1 MAYVDDEKLRNQWNA
16 QKMQK
21 QGLQDYATK
30 KEAIDKKYST
40 GNGGLSSLFSGLIKD
55 AKAIGSTISDTGSVI
70 GSLWNQDQ
78 AQRNLA
84 TAQDKSKNDLDA
96 IARKYGY
103 KDKDDAYDKGD
114 GPEEM
119 WKEFQDST
127 LGTRKKVEDISN
139 TYKNSADYKRVQDMK
154 QSEYGANALR
164 TMKTLKDIMLPGAGL
179 INGAVDGSIDALAD
193 NLERA
198 DGTLLD
204 VEAGLSGGKIK
215 SAANT
220 GLDLGQTAKDMLVGG
235 LAGAAGSAAA
245 GRVGN
250 ATSGIGSRLLNN
262 KLATSGIGR
271 GAIAG
276 AAGGAVGGGL
286 GAALNG
292 GDVLGSTLQGA
303 TSGAATGGIMGGVSS
318 GARKLGT
325 KATDALG
332 ITDNLRTLRGKFMYD
347 PNDPGNGFIRRKDVA
362 QTPETDQQTTELAK
376 VAKQAVQSQPQET
389 EPTNTDV
396 MANNNRTSLAGQ
408 LRKRSA
414 EKLLDQ
420 YGTISKPM
428 AKSANAIENVQK
440 VADAGFEKPGDV
452 EDIISKITGSSGK
465 VTKLTQNIVKSAAPV
480 NTFDGVND
488 LIDDA
493 IANVGLV
500 EGNES
505 SVRRTIEAKLKTL
518 PSRREGS
525 VTYQDN
531 PEDVFKV
538 VKNLEARS
546 AELKG
551 KSGKNYSTTTQDK
564 LDQAKVLDALADELK
579 NRIYNNAAPM
589 DQVLTADVATDL
601 KAQAPK
607 NKKWADYVDNTIM
620 KAQNIGELRS
630 SVAPFVNMGKI
641 IDDQY
646 VNYGTYGQRVG
657 DFSRDAGRALQTITK
672 IPLAG
677 QAVELA
683 ANSNVA
689 RRLASRG
696 YRAASNLASRA
707 QEGRIVANNPT
718 STPTPT
724 AQPLSPTE
732 QNMFGILG
740 ARIGENEGM
749 ESTNQTIKNREF
761 NNLEEQL
768 SNTMAQAEALYNA
781 PVSSSYRQ
789 QTLNPMQEQLSN
801 IVGAMNNAMAAGDI
815 SAYNELAK
823 MYNTAYSIYKNQAA
837 MLGEEEGGTS
847 NLSTAEKNQLA
858 KLQSAG
864 TALDQLESLYTK
876 AGGGQGII
884 GGNIANF
891 LGGLGLNSDVNTYNQ
906 LAQGLINQIGA
917 AIGKTDSL
925 NTEGE
930 VQRALSLV
938 PKITDDNQTAM
949 NKLTTLRQLLQQNT
963 NSYNQLYG
971 A

>member
-1 MAYVDDEKLRNQWNA
+1 MAYVDDERLRNKWNA
-16 QKMQK
+16 QKMQTK
-21 QGLQDYATK
+21 GLQDYAAG

-40 GNGGLSSLFSGLIKD
+40 GNTGLSGLLSGIIKD

-84 TAQDKSKNDLDA
+84 TAQEKSKNDLDA
-96 IARKYGY
+96 IAQKYGY
-103 KDKDDAYDKGD
+103 KNKDEAYDRGD

-164 TMKTLKDIMLPGAGL
+164 TMKTLKDIMLPGASL

-204 VEAGLSGGKIK
+204 IEAGLSGGKIK

-220 GLDLGQTAKDMLVGG
+220 GLDLGQTLKDMAVGG

-303 TSGAATGGIMGGVSS
+303 TSGAATGGVMGGLSS

-325 KATDALG
+325 KATDAMG
-332 ITDNLRTLRGKFMYD
+332 ITDNLQNLRSKFMYD
-347 PNDPGNGFIRRKDVA
+347 PNDPGNGFFGRKEVA
-362 QTPETDQQTTELAK
+362 QTPETTAQT
-376 VAKQAVQSQPQET
+376 Q
-389 EPTNTDV
+389 EPTQIVEKTIQNQPEGSDFD
-396 MANNNRTSLAGQ
+396 NRTLTGRAAESL
-408 LRKRSA
+408 KRTGKYLEGMQA
-414 EKLLDQ
+414 ALNK
-420 YGTISKPM
+420 
-428 AKSANAIENVQK
+428 
-440 VADAGFEKPGDV
+440 ADKKKIGVKDTGGF
-452 EDIISKITGSSGK
+452 I
-465 VTKLTQNIVKSAAPV
+465 
-480 NTFDGVND
+480 DGV
-488 LIDDA
+488 
-493 IANVGLV
+493 
-500 EGNES
+500 
-505 SVRRTIEAKLKTL
+505 RKKT
-518 PSRREGS
+518 G
-525 VTYQDN
+525 
-531 PEDVFKV
+531 
-538 VKNLEARS
+538 
-546 AELKG
+546 
-551 KSGKNYSTTTQDK
+551 
-564 LDQAKVLDALADELK
+564 
-579 NRIYNNAAPM
+579 I
-589 DQVLTADVATDL
+589 
-601 KAQAPK
+601 
-607 NKKWADYVDNTIM
+607 
-620 KAQNIGELRS
+620 
-630 SVAPFVNMGKI
+630 
-641 IDDQY
+641 
-646 VNYGTYGQRVG
+646 
-657 DFSRDAGRALQTITK
+657 
-672 IPLAG
+672 
-677 QAVELA
+677 
-683 ANSNVA
+683 
-689 RRLASRG
+689 
-696 YRAASNLASRA
+696 SNLADQAEFARNITGGADSVLDTMQKRA
-707 QEGRIVANNPT
+707 LAYDANGKPFYVDTSDVYNDIDTVLKNAKVTSSTLGGRNQRDKFVQDLQDDIMDANGDLLGLASSWHESAATFRKSDAAGAKQKAKVYEAMARKLEDASYSKIPQENVDAMFSASIDELRNRANNATNTQAKKAYAQAADKLEATPRT
-718 STPTPT
+718 IKDFRSFKEDFVKVNKIYDKVLENENGGAVRMARGIRGTANAVKDALIEKPLYWAANKVGAGLSTAGDAISGTRAATATTTPTQAT
-724 AQPLSPTE
+724 PLSLPE
-732 QNMFGILG
+732 QNMYGILG
-740 ARIGENEGM
+740 TRIGTNEGQ

-768 SNTMAQAEALYNA
+768 SNTMSEAQALANA
-781 PVSSSYRQ
+781 PVSSSYAQ
-789 QTLNPMQEQLSN
+789 QTLSPMQEQLSN

-815 SAYNELAK
+815 KAYNELAK
-823 MYNTAYSIYKNQAA
+823 MYSTAYSIYKNQAA
-837 MLGEEEGGTS
+837 IMGEDEGGTS

-858 KLQSAG
+858 KFESAG
-864 TALDQLESLYTK
+864 TALDQLESLYKK
-876 AGGGQGII
+876 AGGGQGVI

-949 NKLTTLRQLLQQNT
+949 NKLSTLRQLLQQNT

>member
-1 MAYVDDEKLRNQWNA
+1 MAYVDDERLRNKWNA
-16 QKMQK
+16 QKMQTK
-21 QGLQDYATK
+21 GLEDYAAG

-40 GNGGLSSLFSGLIKD
+40 GNTGLSGLLSGLIKD

-84 TAQDKSKNDLDA
+84 TAQEKGRNAQDE

-103 KDKDDAYDKGD
+103 RDRDDAYDKGD

-119 WKEFQDST
+119 WKELQDAT
-127 LGTRKKVEDISN
+127 LGTRKKVENISN

-164 TMKTLKDIMLPGAGL
+164 TMKTLKDIVLPGAGL

-250 ATSGIGSRLLNN
+250 ATSGIGSKLLNN

-303 TSGAATGGIMGGVSS
+303 TSGAATGGIMGGLSS
-318 GARKLGT
+318 GARKVGN
-325 KATDALG
+325 KVTDALG
-332 ITDNLRTLRGKFMYD
+332 VTDNLQTLRSKFMYD
-347 PNDPGNGFIRRKDVA
+347 PEDPGNGFFRRKEVA
-362 QTPETDQQTTELAK
+362 QTEATPQTQEVAQIAEKTIQNQPEGSDF
-376 VAKQAVQSQPQET
+376 
-389 EPTNTDV
+389 D
-396 MANNNRTSLAGQ
+396 NRTLTGRAAESL
-408 LRKRSA
+408 KRTGKYLEGMQAS
-414 EKLLDQ
+414 LN
-420 YGTISKPM
+420 
-428 AKSANAIENVQK
+428 KSDKKKIGVQ
-440 VADAGFEKPGDV
+440 D
-452 EDIISKITGSSGK
+452 TGK
-465 VTKLTQNIVKSAAPV
+465 FI
-480 NTFDGVND
+480 DGV
-488 LIDDA
+488 
-493 IANVGLV
+493 
-500 EGNES
+500 
-505 SVRRTIEAKLKTL
+505 RKKT
-518 PSRREGS
+518 G
-525 VTYQDN
+525 
-531 PEDVFKV
+531 
-538 VKNLEARS
+538 
-546 AELKG
+546 
-551 KSGKNYSTTTQDK
+551 
-564 LDQAKVLDALADELK
+564 
-579 NRIYNNAAPM
+579 I
-589 DQVLTADVATDL
+589 
-601 KAQAPK
+601 
-607 NKKWADYVDNTIM
+607 
-620 KAQNIGELRS
+620 
-630 SVAPFVNMGKI
+630 
-641 IDDQY
+641 
-646 VNYGTYGQRVG
+646 
-657 DFSRDAGRALQTITK
+657 
-672 IPLAG
+672 
-677 QAVELA
+677 
-683 ANSNVA
+683 
-689 RRLASRG
+689 
-696 YRAASNLASRA
+696 SNLADQAEFARNITGGADSVLDTMQKRA
-707 QEGRIVANNPT
+707 LSYDANGKPFYVDTSDVYNGIDTVLKDAKVTSSTLGGRNQRDKFVQDLQDDIMDANGDLLGLASSWHESAATFRKSDAAGAKQKAKVYEAMARKLEDASYSKIPQENVDAMFSASIDELRNRANNATNTQAKKAYAQAADQLEATPRT
-718 STPTPT
+718 IKDFRSFKEDFVKVNKIYDKVLENENGGAVRMARGIRGTANAVKDALIEKPLYWAANKVGAGLSTAGDAISGTRAATATTTPTQAT
-724 AQPLSPTE
+724 PLSLSE
-732 QNMFGILG
+732 QNMYGILG
-740 ARIGENEGM
+740 TRIG
-749 ESTNQTIKNREF
+749 TNQGQEATNQAIKNREF

-768 SNTMAQAEALYNA
+768 SNTMAEAEALYNA

-864 TALDQLESLYTK
+864 TALDELESLYKK
-876 AGGGQGII
+876 AGGGQGILA
-884 GGNIANF
+884 GNVQNF
-891 LGGLGLNSDVNTYNQ
+891 LGSVGLNSDVNTYNQ